1 MVNKATFEEILLDKS
16 LIIVFVYLNKRNQ
29 LTKNQPNIDKSNIG
43 CCRQLLHHAEDGVSF
58 VLLVSQYSNLMK
70 RVVVTSITERF
81 TVTAASK

>member
-1 MVNKATFEEILLDKS
+1 M
-16 LIIVFVYLNKRNQ
+16 IIFFYLNKRNQ

-43 CCRQLLHHAEDGVSF
+43 CCRQLLHHTEDSESIVF
-58 VLLVSQYSNLMK
+58 LLVSQYSDLMK